1 MSRFSF
7 IGDLV
12 KDSSKAAK
20 EVIENGGGS
29 ANQRA
34 KMIKNCVNNVQSNL
48 GKGQA
53 RAVSEM
59 GGDSGK
65 ALKEGI
71 QTALNQTK
79 ANTAQNA
86 LNRTARQG
94 NSAVQKSK
102 EFINNKRIN
111 QVIDGHNAKQR
122 DVEMQTIVNNV
133 KDRNINR
140 VSKDHETA
148 KNAVNKANEAVRN
161 ARNTQNQNTTNN
173 IFNAEYGNNWRENSY
188 QGKPVIGYNRDNY
201 QMHTQSTGSQA
212 SPFLVNNRKLQNEV
226 EFYENRRTQ
235 TDTWRGPTKERAERM
250 NTIGGNTGGN
260 TQSNKNT
267 FEEAKNYSDKAKERI
282 NRAFE
287 NVPESVKDTF
297 IGGISD
303 SYNNYQSGMGII
315 ESISKA
321 HQNTDGSLNA
331 RRIGG
336 TFMTVSAAARIASG
350 GGVYKDRYGNPN
362 LIGVPFI

>member
-48 GKGQA
+48 GKGQV

-71 QTALNQTK
+71 QTALNQTQ

-94 NSAVQKSK
+94 NSAVQKSR
-102 EFINNKRIN
+102 EIIDNKRVN
-111 QVIDGHNAKQR
+111 QVIDGYNAKQR

-140 VSKDHETA
+140 VPKDHETA
-148 KNAVNKANEAVRN
+148 KRAVEQANETVRN
-161 ARNTQNQNTTNN
+161 TRIIHEPEVNPMHTPKNIAYSYQNNADTNNTTSRRRQGSGNR
-173 IFNAEYGNNWRENSY
+173 AQQGEYH
-188 QGKPVIGYNRDNY
+188 NR
-201 QMHTQSTGSQA
+201 
-212 SPFLVNNRKLQNEV
+212 VNQEV
-226 EFYENRRTQ
+226 EPEFGFDTNSQ
-235 TDTWRGPTKERAERM
+235 TVPEAEPKFETRNNSGP
-250 NTIGGNTGGN
+250 
-260 TQSNKNT
+260 KNT
-267 FEEAKNYSDKAKERI
+267 TSQSGPETSKSAPKFDSDKAKERI

-287 NVPESVKDTF
+287 KVPESVRDTF

-303 SYNNYQSGMGII
+303 SYKGIQDGQGI
-315 ESISKA
+315 FEAIGNA
-321 HQNTDGSLNA
+321 HKNDDGSINW
-331 RRIGG
+331 RRAAG
-336 TFMTVSAAARIASG
+336 TFMTASAAARVASG
-350 GGVYKDRYGNPN
+350 GGAYKDRYGNPN

>member
-53 RAVSEM
+53 KAVSEI
-59 GGDSGK
+59 GEDSGK

-79 ANTAQNA
+79 ANTTQNA
-86 LNRTARQG
+86 LNRTTRQG

-102 EFINNKRIN
+102 EIIDNKRVN

-140 VSKDHETA
+140 VPKDHETA
-148 KNAVNKANEAVRN
+148 KRAVEQANETVRN
-161 ARNTQNQNTTNN
+161 TRIIHEPEVNPMHTPKNVTYSYQNNANTNNTTSRRRQGSGNRTQQG
-173 IFNAEYGNNWRENSY
+173 EYHNRVNQEVEPEFETGNNS
-188 QGKPVIGYNRDNY
+188 
-201 QMHTQSTGSQA
+201 
-212 SPFLVNNRKLQNEV
+212 
-226 EFYENRRTQ
+226 
-235 TDTWRGPTKERAERM
+235 GP
-250 NTIGGNTGGN
+250 
-260 TQSNKNT
+260 KNT
-267 FEEAKNYSDKAKERI
+267 TSQSEPETSQSEPKFDSDRAKERI

-287 NVPESVKDTF
+287 KVPESVRDTF

-303 SYNNYQSGMGII
+303 SYKGIQDGQGI
-315 ESISKA
+315 FEAIGNA
-321 HQNTDGSLNA
+321 HKNDDGSINW
-331 RRIGG
+331 RRAAG
-336 TFMTVSAAARIASG
+336 TFMTASAAARVASG
-350 GGVYKDRYGNPN
+350 GGAYKDRYGNPN

>member
-1 MSRFSF
+1 MGRFSF

-53 RAVSEM
+53 RAVSEI
-59 GGDSGK
+59 GEDSGK

-102 EFINNKRIN
+102 EIIDNKRVN

-140 VSKDHETA
+140 VPKDHETA
-148 KNAVNKANEAVRN
+148 RRAVEQANETVRN
-161 ARNTQNQNTTNN
+161 ARIIHEPEVNPMHTPKNVTYSYQNKANTNNTTP
-173 IFNAEYGNNWRENSY
+173 R
-188 QGKPVIGYNRDNY
+188 NRIN
-201 QMHTQSTGSQA
+201 Q
-212 SPFLVNNRKLQNEV
+212 EV
-226 EFYENRRTQ
+226 EPEFGFDTSSQ
-235 TDTWRGPTKERAERM
+235 TVPEVEP
-250 NTIGGNTGGN
+250 GNSSG
-260 TQSNKNT
+260 SKNT
-267 FEEAKNYSDKAKERI
+267 TSQSEPETSKSAPKFNSDKAKERM

-287 NVPESVKDTF
+287 KVPESVRDTF

-303 SYNNYQSGMGII
+303 SYKGIQDGQGI
-315 ESISKA
+315 FEAIGNA
-321 HQNTDGSLNA
+321 HKNDDGSFNA

>member
-1 MSRFSF
+1 MGKYSF

-94 NSAVQKSK
+94 SSAVQKSK
-102 EFINNKRIN
+102 EIIDNKRIN

-140 VSKDHETA
+140 VPKDHETA
-148 KNAVNKANEAVRN
+148 RHAVEQANETVRN
-161 ARNTQNQNTTNN
+161 ARIIHEPEVNPMHTPKNVTYSYQNNTNTNN
-173 IFNAEYGNNWRENSY
+173 TAPRRRQGAGNRTQQGEYH
-188 QGKPVIGYNRDNY
+188 NRVNQEVEPEFGFD
-201 QMHTQSTGSQA
+201 TSSQA
-212 SPFLVNNRKLQNEV
+212 APKA
-226 EFYENRRTQ
+226 
-235 TDTWRGPTKERAERM
+235 GPKKT
-250 NTIGGNTGGN
+250 TS
-260 TQSNKNT
+260 QSEPDISKSAPK
-267 FEEAKNYSDKAKERI
+267 FDSDKVKERI

-287 NVPESVKDTF
+287 KVPESVRDTF

-303 SYNNYQSGMGII
+303 SYKSIQDGQGIFEAI
-315 ESISKA
+315 GNA
-321 HQNTDGSLNA
+321 HKNDDGSINW
-331 RRIGG
+331 RRAAG
-336 TFMTVSAAARIASG
+336 TFMTASAAARVASG
-350 GGVYKDRYGNPN
+350 GGAYKDRYGNPN

>member
-1 MSRFSF
+1 MGRFSF

-48 GKGQA
+48 GKGQT
-53 RAVSEM
+53 RAVSEI
-59 GGDSGK
+59 GEDSGK

-71 QTALNQTK
+71 QTAVNQTK
-79 ANTAQNA
+79 ANTAQKA

-102 EFINNKRIN
+102 EIIENKKVNR
-111 QVIDGHNAKQR
+111 VIDGHNAKQR

-140 VSKDHETA
+140 VPKDHETA
-148 KNAVNKANEAVRN
+148 RRAVKQANETVRN
-161 ARNTQNQNTTNN
+161 ARIIHEPEVNPMHTPKNVTYSYQNKANTNNTT
-173 IFNAEYGNNWRENSY
+173 S
-188 QGKPVIGYNRDNY
+188 NRIN
-201 QMHTQSTGSQA
+201 Q
-212 SPFLVNNRKLQNEV
+212 EV
-226 EFYENRRTQ
+226 EPKFGFDTSSQ
-235 TDTWRGPTKERAERM
+235 TVPEAEPKFETGNSSGP
-250 NTIGGNTGGN
+250 
-260 TQSNKNT
+260 KNT
-267 FEEAKNYSDKAKERI
+267 TSQSEPETSQSAPKFDSDKAKGRI

-287 NVPESVKDTF
+287 NVPESVRDTF

-303 SYNNYQSGMGII
+303 SYKGIQDGQGI
-315 ESISKA
+315 FEAISNA
-321 HQNTDGSLNA
+321 HKNDDGSINW
-331 RRIGG
+331 RRAAG
-336 TFMTVSAAARIASG
+336 TFMTASAAARIASG
-350 GGVYKDRYGNPN
+350 GGAYKDRYGNPN

>member
-53 RAVSEM
+53 RAVSEI
-59 GGDSGK
+59 GEDSGR

-94 NSAVQKSK
+94 NSAVQKSR
-102 EFINNKRIN
+102 EIIDNKRVN

-140 VSKDHETA
+140 VPKGHETA
-148 KNAVNKANEAVRN
+148 KRAVEQANETVRN
-161 ARNTQNQNTTNN
+161 ARIIHEPEVNPMHTPKNITYSYQNNANTNNTTSRRRQGSGNRTQQG
-173 IFNAEYGNNWRENSY
+173 EYHNRVNQEVEPEFGFDTSSQTAPEIKTGNNS
-188 QGKPVIGYNRDNY
+188 
-201 QMHTQSTGSQA
+201 
-212 SPFLVNNRKLQNEV
+212 
-226 EFYENRRTQ
+226 
-235 TDTWRGPTKERAERM
+235 GP
-250 NTIGGNTGGN
+250 
-260 TQSNKNT
+260 KNT
-267 FEEAKNYSDKAKERI
+267 TSQPEPETSQSAPEFNFNKAKERI

-287 NVPESVKDTF
+287 KVPESVKDTF

-303 SYNNYQSGMGII
+303 SYKSIQDGQGIFEAI
-315 ESISKA
+315 GNA
-321 HQNTDGSLNA
+321 HKNDDGSINW
-331 RRIGG
+331 RRAAG
-336 TFMTVSAAARIASG
+336 TFMTASAAARVASG
-350 GGVYKDRYGNPN
+350 GGAYKDRYGNPN

>member
-12 KDSSKAAK
+12 KDSSKVAK

-53 RAVSEM
+53 RAVSEIRE
-59 GGDSGK
+59 DSGK

-94 NSAVQKSK
+94 NSAVQKSR
-102 EFINNKRIN
+102 EIIENKRVN

-140 VSKDHETA
+140 VPKDHETA
-148 KNAVNKANEAVRN
+148 KRAVEQANENVRN
-161 ARNTQNQNTTNN
+161 ARIIHEPEVNPMYTPKNVTYSYQNNANTNNTTSRRRQGSGNRTQQG
-173 IFNAEYGNNWRENSY
+173 EYHNRVNQEVEPEFGFDTSSQTAPEIETGNNS
-188 QGKPVIGYNRDNY
+188 
-201 QMHTQSTGSQA
+201 
-212 SPFLVNNRKLQNEV
+212 
-226 EFYENRRTQ
+226 
-235 TDTWRGPTKERAERM
+235 GP
-250 NTIGGNTGGN
+250 
-260 TQSNKNT
+260 KNT
-267 FEEAKNYSDKAKERI
+267 TSQPESETSQSAPGSNSNKAKERM

-287 NVPESVKDTF
+287 KVPESVRDTF

-303 SYNNYQSGMGII
+303 SYKGIQDGQGIFEAIGNAHKNN
-315 ESISKA
+315 
-321 HQNTDGSLNA
+321 DGSINW
-331 RRIGG
+331 RRATG
-336 TFMTVSAAARIASG
+336 TFVTASAAARVATG
-350 GGVYKDRYGNPN
+350 GGLYKDRYGNPN

>member
-48 GKGQA
+48 SKGQT
-53 RAVSEM
+53 RAVSEI
-59 GGDSGK
+59 GEDSGR

-71 QTALNQTK
+71 QTAVNQTK
-79 ANTAQNA
+79 ANTAQKA

-140 VSKDHETA
+140 VPKDHETA
-148 KNAVNKANEAVRN
+148 KNAVNKANETVRN
-161 ARNTQNQNTTNN
+161 ARNTQNQNTNN

-188 QGKPVIGYNRDNY
+188 QGKPVIGYNRDTY
-201 QMHTQSTGSQA
+201 QMNTPTGSQA
-212 SPFLVNNRKLQNEV
+212 SPFLVNNRKLQNEID
-226 EFYENRRTQ
+226 YYNNRRTHIN
-235 TDTWRGPTKERAERM
+235 DAKYGPTRERVESRNTTRTTTQQPQQQTNFNSNKVKERLNR
-250 NTIGGNTGGN
+250 
-260 TQSNKNT
+260 T
-267 FEEAKNYSDKAKERI
+267 FEK
-282 NRAFE
+282 
-287 NVPESVKDTF
+287 VPESVRDTF

-303 SYNNYQSGMGII
+303 SYKGIQDGQGI
-315 ESISKA
+315 FEAIGNA
-321 HQNTDGSLNA
+321 HKNDDGSINW
-331 RRIGG
+331 RRAAG
-336 TFMTVSAAARIASG
+336 TFMTASAAARIASG
-350 GGVYKDRYGNPN
+350 GGAYKDRYGNPN

>member
-1 MSRFSF
+1 MGRFSF

-59 GGDSGK
+59 GEDSGK

-71 QTALNQTK
+71 QTALNKTK

-102 EFINNKRIN
+102 EIIDNKRVN
-111 QVIDGHNAKQR
+111 KVIDGHNAKQR

-140 VSKDHETA
+140 VPKDHETA
-148 KNAVNKANEAVRN
+148 RRAVEQANETVRNTRIIHEPEVNPMHTPKNVTYSYQNKANTA
-161 ARNTQNQNTTNN
+161 NTNNTTPKN
-173 IFNAEYGNNWRENSY
+173 IINQEVEPKFGFDTSSQTVPEVEPELKTGNSPEPKNTTS
-188 QGKPVIGYNRDNY
+188 
-201 QMHTQSTGSQA
+201 QST
-212 SPFLVNNRKLQNEV
+212 P
-226 EFYENRRTQ
+226 
-235 TDTWRGPTKERAERM
+235 KE
-250 NTIGGNTGGN
+250 
-260 TQSNKNT
+260 
-267 FEEAKNYSDKAKERI
+267 KERI

-287 NVPESVKDTF
+287 KVPESMRDTF

-303 SYNNYQSGMGII
+303 SYKGIQDGQGI
-315 ESISKA
+315 FEAIGNA
-321 HQNTDGSLNA
+321 HKNDDGSINW
-331 RRIGG
+331 RRAAG
-336 TFMTVSAAARIASG
+336 TFMTASAAARIASG

>member
-1 MSRFSF
+1 MGRFSF

-20 EVIENGGGS
+20 EVIENGGGGS

-53 RAVSEM
+53 RAVSEI
-59 GGDSGK
+59 GEDSGK

-71 QTALNQTK
+71 QTALNQTQ
-79 ANTAQNA
+79 ANTAQKA
-86 LNRTARQG
+86 LNRTAKQSS
-94 NSAVQKSK
+94 SAVQKSK
-102 EFINNKRIN
+102 EIIDNKRVN

-140 VSKDHETA
+140 VPKDHETA
-148 KNAVNKANEAVRN
+148 RRAVEQANETVRN
-161 ARNTQNQNTTNN
+161 TRIIHEPEVNPMHTPKNITYSYQNNANTNNTIPNRVNQEVEPKFGFDTSSQTIPEAEPKVKTENNSGPKNTT
-173 IFNAEYGNNWRENSY
+173 S
-188 QGKPVIGYNRDNY
+188 
-201 QMHTQSTGSQA
+201 QST
-212 SPFLVNNRKLQNEV
+212 P
-226 EFYENRRTQ
+226 
-235 TDTWRGPTKERAERM
+235 
-250 NTIGGNTGGN
+250 
-260 TQSNKNT
+260 
-267 FEEAKNYSDKAKERI
+267 KAKERI
-282 NRAFE
+282 NRTFE
-287 NVPESVKDTF
+287 KVPESIKDTF

-303 SYNNYQSGMGII
+303 SYKGIQDGQGI
-315 ESISKA
+315 FEAIGNA
-321 HQNTDGSLNA
+321 HKNDDGSINWGRA
-331 RRIGG
+331 AG

>member
-1 MSRFSF
+1 MGRFSF

-20 EVIENGGGS
+20 EVIENGGGT

-53 RAVSEM
+53 KAVSEM
-59 GGDSGK
+59 GEDSGK

-79 ANTAQNA
+79 ANTTQNA
-86 LNRTARQG
+86 LNRTSRQG

-102 EFINNKRIN
+102 EIIDNKRVN
-111 QVIDGHNAKQR
+111 KVIDGHNAKQR
-122 DVEMQTIVNNV
+122 NIEIQTIVNNV

-140 VSKDHETA
+140 VPKDHETA
-148 KNAVNKANEAVRN
+148 KRAVEQANETVRN
-161 ARNTQNQNTTNN
+161 ARIIHEPEVNPMHTPKNVTYSYQNNANTNNTTSRRRQGSGNRTQQG
-173 IFNAEYGNNWRENSY
+173 EYH
-188 QGKPVIGYNRDNY
+188 NR
-201 QMHTQSTGSQA
+201 
-212 SPFLVNNRKLQNEV
+212 VNQEV
-226 EFYENRRTQ
+226 EPEFGFDTSSQ
-235 TDTWRGPTKERAERM
+235 TAPEIEP
-250 NTIGGNTGGN
+250 
-260 TQSNKNT
+260 KNT
-267 FEEAKNYSDKAKERI
+267 TSQPEPETSKSAPKFDSEKAKERMS
-282 NRAFE
+282 RAFE
-287 NVPESVKDTF
+287 KVPESVRDTF

-303 SYNNYQSGMGII
+303 SYKGIQDGQGI
-315 ESISKA
+315 FEAIGNA
-321 HQNTDGSLNA
+321 HKNDDGTFNA